1 MRRSL
6 SIWLAFAVC
15 LAVVLGAMAWISLTA
30 VRLDRAEAEARRQA
44 MSEERTR
51 LALWR
56 IDSALA
62 PMLAQ
67 ESARAPL
74 AYEAFIPANLASRR
88 LGTRTDSDPWTLS
101 PLLSAPPAHVLLYFQ
116 IGPDG
121 KFTSPQAP
129 TEPFR
134 TAFSPS
140 PLDVERIAKSRALL
154 ARLGTEVKPEKLRQL
169 LPAPPTPSATASA
182 DLLVPAMEQWQAGT
196 QRRTDQQQQTPGQ
209 LEFNLRNQAIQRNAD
224 VAVQS
229 QRVMGP
235 QSEPRNELLLSTAVG
250 GAMMTPL
257 WIDGRLILAR
267 RITAS
272 GREYV
277 QGCLLDWPTIKASLL
292 DTIADLLPGADLQP
306 VVGGNGTDESRLL
319 AALPVRLAPGPTPTD
334 DGDGQSPIVLS
345 LAVAWAC
352 VLTSALAVAV
362 LLWGV
367 VRLSERRASFVS
379 AVTHELR
386 TPLTTFQM
394 YAEMLAEGMVPDAE
408 QRKRYLDTLR
418 SEAVRLT
425 HMVENVLA
433 YARLER
439 GRRGAVKPM
448 LLDDF
453 IADVQGRLA
462 ERAKQA
468 GMTLAIE
475 HGDACGSATIFA
487 NPSAVEQV
495 LFNLVDN
502 ACKYASAATDKRIEL
517 AVRFTGKTAE
527 IVVRDHG
534 PGVSSTMRRRLFRS
548 FSKSAEEAAQ
558 SAPGIGLG
566 LALSRRLAR
575 DMAGDL
581 RLDAN
586 TADGACFVFS
596 LPLA

>member
-1 MRRSL
+1 MRRFL

-30 VRLDRAEAEARRQA
+30 VRLDRAEADSRRQA
-44 MSEERTR
+44 LSEERTR

-56 IDSALA
+56 IDSALT

-67 ESARAPL
+67 ESARSPL
-74 AYEAFIPANLASRR
+74 AYAGFIPANLV
-88 LGTRTDSDPWTLS
+88 P
-101 PLLSAPPAHVLLYFQ
+101 HHILLYFQ

-129 TEPFR
+129 SKPFR
-134 TAFSPS
+134 TVITIS
-140 PLDVERIAKSRALL
+140 PLETEHIEKSRAMLAQLASHVERTELL
-154 ARLGTEVKPEKLRQL
+154 RLLPE
-169 LPAPPTPSATASA
+169 LPAPAI
-182 DLLVPAMEQWQAGT
+182 EQRQAEHQGLA
-196 QRRTDQQQQTPGQ
+196 DQQQAQGQ
-209 LEFNLRNQAIQRNAD
+209 REFNLRNQAIQRNAD

-229 QRVMGP
+229 QLQTRT
-235 QSEPRNELLLSTAVG
+235 QSDPHNELLLSTAAG
-250 GAMMTPL
+250 GALMTPL
-257 WIDGRLILAR
+257 WIDGRLMLAR
-267 RITAS
+267 RITVS

-292 DTIADLLPGADLQP
+292 ETIADLLPNADLQP
-306 VVGGNGTDESRLL
+306 VTGTNGTDESRML
-319 AALPVRLAPGPTPTD
+319 AALPVRLVPGPVMQD
-334 DGDGQSPIVLS
+334 EVDSESPIVLP

-352 VLTSALAVAV
+352 VLTAALAVAV

-418 SEAVRLT
+418 VEAVRLT

-439 GRRGAVKPM
+439 GRRSASKPM
-448 LLDDF
+448 PLGEF
-453 IADVQGRLA
+453 IVDVRSRLA
-462 ERAKQA
+462 DRAAQS
-468 GMTLAIE
+468 GMTLVTEGIE
-475 HGDACGSATIFA
+475 PCGQAAIFA

-495 LFNLVDN
+495 LFNLIDN
-502 ACKYASAATDKRIEL
+502 ACKYASAATDKRIVLTVRL
-517 AVRFTGKTAE
+517 AGKTAE
-527 IVVRDHG
+527 IVVHDHG
-534 PGVSSTMRRRLFRS
+534 SGVSAAIRRRLFRS

-581 RLDAN
+581 QLNAN
-586 TADGACFVFS
+586 VVEGACFVLS
-596 LPLA
+596 LPLASCYTVCSRN